1 MKRNVSILSALAICL
16 TPIALSQRP
25 SLEPLKPIGVG
36 RNTDEWGW
44 MSFVAFNDNGT
55 EVASDGATTS
65 KDVSGELSFWT
76 FLEGRFIREL
86 PVKPTAI
93 SGDFK
98 YYASYNS
105 VGDLTTGRTLV
116 SLGEDTFATFA
127 FSHDSHYVA
136 ESIWRN
142 APSGARIRVL
152 EIPTLR
158 PVSGFSRNSAQS
170 RDVFRSASR
179 N

>member
-1 MKRNVSILSALAICL
+1 
-16 TPIALSQRP
+16 
-25 SLEPLKPIGVG
+25 
-36 RNTDEWGW
+36 

-76 FLEGRFIREL
+76 FLGGRFIRKL

-152 EIPTLR
+152 ELPTLR
-158 PVSGFSRNSAQS
+158 PVSGFSRYSAQS
-170 RDVFRSASR
+170 RVVFRSSSM
-179 N
+179 NWQCQP